1 MKCRR
6 EIEKKTAHPEKYR
19 LKYSQW
25 NGGTVS
31 VSIYMRFQIF
41 SSNKATKVCAMS
53 IEIVCAVHIIGIRIS
68 YFGKRIP
75 SLSIYVLQIL
85 LSVFG

>member
-25 NGGTVS
+25 NGETVS

-41 SSNKATKVCAMS
+41 SSNKATKVCAMP

-75 SLSIYVLQIL
+75 SLSIHVLQIL